1 MVSLKEVANLASVSL
16 MTASRAINSPEQL
29 RPETYQRVM
38 QAIESLNYVPDFA
51 ARKMRGHATKNIN
64 PGSTR
69 LGYGDHTVLS

>member
-38 QAIESLNYVPDFA
+38 QAIESLNYVPDF
-51 ARKMRGHATKNIN
+51 
-64 PGSTR
+64 
-69 LGYGDHTVLS
+69 